1 VTVAAP
7 PERPEGAPA
16 PAPQSIAPTR
26 PAVVEACPLC
36 GAQLDPRQD
45 WCLSCGAAARTRLAA
60 TPNWKGPV
68 ATIAV
73 VAVLALGVLAA
84 ALVKLAGGSGSS
96 SVPVTTTVTTAPA
109 ASAPVT
115 PTSAT
120 PGVPTTIAPGAA
132 TTPTTTPST
141 GASTPTVTAQ
151 PGNAGGIASPGTA
164 PTVTAKK
171 GINAI
176 PGLRGLTPAER
187 KKVEKLLKPGA
198 KPNSGR

>member
-1 VTVAAP
+1 MTVAAP
-7 PERPEGAPA
+7 AERPDGAPA
-16 PAPQSIAPTR
+16 SPPQSTGPAR
-26 PAVVEACPLC
+26 PAVIEACPLC
-36 GAQLDPRQD
+36 GAPLDPRQD

-84 ALVKLAGGSGSS
+84 ALVKLAGGSDSS
-96 SVPVTTTVTTAPA
+96 SAPVTSTVTTAPA
-109 ASAPVT
+109 ASTPVT
-115 PTSAT
+115 PTTAA

-132 TTPTTTPST
+132 TTPTT

-151 PGNAGGIASPGTA
+151 PGNAGGIASPDTT

-171 GINAI
+171 GIKSI

>member
-1 VTVAAP
+1 MTVAAP
-7 PERPEGAPA
+7 ADSPSGSTQPPS
-16 PAPQSIAPTR
+16 PQSTVSPTR
-26 PAVVEACPLC
+26 PAVIEACPLC
-36 GAQLDPRQD
+36 GSPLDPRQD

-68 ATIAV
+68 AAIAV

-84 ALVKLAGGSGSS
+84 ALVKLAGGSGSGAA
-96 SVPVTTTVTTAPA
+96 PVTTTVTTAPA

-120 PGVPTTIAPGAA
+120 PGVPTTIAPSTS
-132 TTPTTTPST
+132 TTPTA
-141 GASTPTVTAQ
+141 GVSTPTVTAQ
-151 PGNAGGIASPGTA
+151 PGNAGGIAGPSTT

-176 PGLRGLTPAER
+176 PGLRGLTPAQR
-187 KKVEKLLKPGA
+187 KKVEGLLKPGA
-198 KPNSGR
+198 KTNSGR

>member
-1 VTVAAP
+1 MTVAAP
-7 PERPEGAPA
+7 AERPEGAPA
-16 PAPQSIAPTR
+16 SPSPSIAPTR
-26 PAVVEACPLC
+26 PAVIEACPLC

-96 SVPVTTTVTTAPA
+96 SAPVTTTVTTAPT

-120 PGVPTTIAPGAA
+120 PGVPTTSTPGAA
-132 TTPTTTPST
+132 TTPTTST

-171 GINAI
+171 GIKSI
-176 PGLRGLTPAER
+176 PGLGKLTPAER
-187 KKVEKLLKPGA
+187 KRVEKLLPGA

>member
-7 PERPEGAPA
+7 AERPDGAPA
-16 PAPQSIAPTR
+16 PPPQSIAPTR
-26 PAVVEACPLC
+26 PAVIEACPLC

-96 SVPVTTTVTTAPA
+96 PAPLTTTVTTAPA
-109 ASAPVT
+109 ASTPVT
-115 PTSAT
+115 PTTVT
-120 PGVPTTIAPGAA
+120 PGVPTTIAPGTAA
-132 TTPTTTPST
+132 TPST

-151 PGNAGGIASPGTA
+151 PGNAGGIASPGAT

-171 GINAI
+171 GIKSI
-176 PGLRGLTPAER
+176 PGLGKLTPAER
-187 KKVEKLLKPGA
+187 KKIEKLLKPGA

>member
-7 PERPEGAPA
+7 AERPEGVPA
-16 PAPQSIAPTR
+16 PPPQSIAPTR
-26 PAVVEACPLC
+26 PAVIEACPLC

-84 ALVKLAGGSGSS
+84 ALVKLAGGSDSS
-96 SVPVTTTVTTAPA
+96 SAPVTSTVTTAPA
-109 ASAPVT
+109 ASTPVT
-115 PTSAT
+115 PTTVT
-120 PGVPTTIAPGAA
+120 PGVPTTIAPGTA
-132 TTPTTTPST
+132 TTPST

-151 PGNAGGIASPGTA
+151 PGNAGGIASPGAT

-171 GINAI
+171 GVKSI
-176 PGLRGLTPAER
+176 PGLGKLTPAER
-187 KKVEKLLKPGA
+187 KKIEKLLKPGA
-198 KPNSGR
+198 KQNSGR

>member
-7 PERPEGAPA
+7 AERPDGAPA
-16 PAPQSIAPTR
+16 SPPHNTGPAR
-26 PAVVEACPLC
+26 PAVIEACPLC
-36 GAQLDPRQD
+36 GAPLDPRQD

-96 SVPVTTTVTTAPA
+96 SAPVTSTVTTAPA
-109 ASAPVT
+109 ASTPVT
-115 PTSAT
+115 PTTAT
-120 PGVPTTIAPGAA
+120 AGVPTTIEPGVAP
-132 TTPTTTPST
+132 TPTT

-151 PGNAGGIASPGTA
+151 PGNAGGIASPDTA

-171 GINAI
+171 GVKSI

>member
-7 PERPEGAPA
+7 AERPEGAPA
-16 PAPQSIAPTR
+16 SPPHLSTR
-26 PAVVEACPLC
+26 PAVIEACPLC
-36 GAQLDPRQD
+36 GAPLDPRQD

-68 ATIAV
+68 VTIAV

-96 SVPVTTTVTTAPA
+96 SSSAPVTSTVTTAPT

-115 PTSAT
+115 PTAAT
-120 PGVPTTIAPGAA
+120 PGVPTTIAPDTA
-132 TTPTTTPST
+132 TTPST

-171 GINAI
+171 GVKPI
-176 PGLRGLTPAER
+176 PGLGGLTPAER